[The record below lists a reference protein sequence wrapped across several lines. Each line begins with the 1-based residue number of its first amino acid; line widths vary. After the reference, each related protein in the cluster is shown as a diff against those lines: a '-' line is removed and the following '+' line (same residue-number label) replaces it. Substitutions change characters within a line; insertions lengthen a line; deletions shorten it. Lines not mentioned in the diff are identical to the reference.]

1 MAIESYKVGPG
12 SLELG
17 AGPLNVSAQ
26 VLSCTVVP
34 SEKVKET
41 DPRPVL
47 SGEELAGSSSAS
59 LTWRLKGKVLQ
70 DLAAAALVDYSWT
83 NAGEE
88 VAFEYVP
95 NTAEDRAVAGTVRVI
110 PFSIGGDVSKTD
122 AAESD
127 FDWQVIGGI
136 GDATNPLTFGD
147 ATP

>member
-12 SLELG
+12 SLTIG

-26 VLSCTVVP
+26 VLSCSVVP

-47 SGEELAGSSSAS
+47 SGEELSGSSSAS

-70 DLAAAALVDYSWT
+70 DLAAAGLVDYSWL
-83 NAGEE
+83 NAGDE
-88 VAFEYVP
+88 VDFVYIP
-95 NTAEDRAVAGTVRVI
+95 NTAEDRAVEGTVRVM
-110 PFSIGGDVSKTD
+110 PFTIGGDVSKTD
-122 AAESD
+122 PAESD
-127 FDWQVIGGI
+127 FDWAIIGGI